1 MIGDVNHILHDP
13 LVSSAVRPFCWCGP
27 VNDLDKS
34 DICMHVHSHP
44 QEYPD
49 MLRAVVNDDFPMG
62 ISYLAPPLKQANQT
76 LIPLG

>member
-1 MIGDVNHILHDP
+1 
-13 LVSSAVRPFCWCGP
+13 
-27 VNDLDKS
+27 
-34 DICMHVHSHP
+34 
-44 QEYPD
+44 